1 MHNGNGSTSTGVLRD
16 EHRLILEVAHTL
28 DGMLED
34 ESNGVPLD
42 YDAVARCITF
52 FRLFADACHHGKE
65 EDLLFPE
72 LEKAGLPH
80 DSGPI
85 AVMLYEHEQGRVFVR
100 AMAASIDGARAG
112 NEAEAAALRSG
123 AEGFIALITAHIGK
137 ENDVLFNMADGMI
150 VGPDCAELCS
160 QYDAT
165 CSRRF
170 EGKSKEDLEALA
182 QEILTRG

>member
-1 MHNGNGSTSTGVLRD
+1 MDNGHETTSTGVLRD
-16 EHRLILEVAHTL
+16 EHRLILEVAHRLGRML
-28 DGMLED
+28 DD
-34 ESNGVPLD
+34 ESNGIPLN
-42 YDAVARCITF
+42 YDTVEQCITF
-52 FRLFADACHHGKE
+52 FQLFADACHHGKE

-72 LEKAGLPH
+72 LIKAGLPQ

-100 AMAASIDGARAG
+100 AMAASIDGARTG
-112 NEAEAAALRSG
+112 DDEANTALRDG
-123 AEGFIALITAHIGK
+123 AEGFIGLITAHIGK

-150 VGPDCAELCS
+150 VGPECKDLCA

-170 EGKSKEDLEALA
+170 EGRSKEELEDLAA
-182 QEILTRG
+182 GILGRG

>member
-1 MHNGNGSTSTGVLRD
+1 MDNGHETTSTGVLRD
-16 EHRLILEVAHTL
+16 EHRLILEVAHAL
-28 DGMLED
+28 DRMLDD
-34 ESNGVPLD
+34 ETNGTPLD
-42 YDAVARCITF
+42 YDVVERCITF

-100 AMAASIDGARAG
+100 SMAASVEGARSG
-112 NEAEAAALRSG
+112 NDEANTALRDG
-123 AEGFIALITAHIGK
+123 AEGFIGLITAHIGK

-150 VGPDCAELCS
+150 VGPECKDLCS

-170 EGKSKEDLEALA
+170 EGRSKEELEDLAA
-182 QEILTRG
+182 EILGRG